1 MRKIEDLFD
10 RILIK
15 IGDSEKNKYKD
26 AGKTYSNIT
35 AQEMV
40 RTYSNEIDFD
50 IEKNSMWNNR
60 RHVYAGFFLLA
71 VTELRD
77 NHGLI
82 LTAESLRKMISLNSW
97 ENISIDKRISEKV
110 RFNLSGILSEIP
122 GYTAGQPHAKFENE
136 QFGFSTDSFCRF
148 LEESA
153 KESLKRFEGMM
164 SKGAFNTDDIV
175 EFIEKNEDEKR
186 VNSKGLLAAVSN
198 SGFRVSEITRRLPRS
213 IRAKLLE
220 TELGL

>member
-10 RILIK
+10 RIFIK
-15 IGDSEKNKYKD
+15 TGDSEKNKYKD

-40 RTYSNEIDFD
+40 RTYSDEIDFD
-50 IEKNSMWNNR
+50 IEKDSIWSNR
-60 RHVYAGFFLLA
+60 RNVYAGAFLLA
-71 VTELRD
+71 VIELRD

-82 LTAESLRKMISLNSW
+82 LTAESLRKMISLSIW
-97 ENISIDKRISEKV
+97 ENISIDKRISEKA

-136 QFGFSTDSFCRF
+136 QFGFSTHEFCRF
-148 LEESA
+148 LEDSV

-164 SKGAFNTDDIV
+164 SKGAFDIDDIV
-175 EFIEKNEDEKR
+175 EFIKKNEDEQR
-186 VNSKGLLAAVSN
+186 VNSKGLLTAVSN
-198 SGFRVSEITRRLPRS
+198 SGFRVSEITRKLPRS
-213 IRAKLLE
+213 IRAKVLE